1 MRHLKMNIQQQIKT
15 NLVAIISLLTALSGL
30 LYNNWRDH
38 QNETNHNMRNAAFE
52 VLKDLGELQTIV
64 NYAHYDADS
73 LRGNPIE
80 GWKYAIQVR
89 DLSRL
94 LLPSSQLQG
103 MRLYLVWERDWATL
117 SEDVN
122 SEHRISE
129 QIVMTRNAVLDTV
142 DALR

>member
-1 MRHLKMNIQQQIKT
+1 
-15 NLVAIISLLTALSGL
+15 
-30 LYNNWRDH
+30 
-38 QNETNHNMRNAAFE
+38 
-52 VLKDLGELQTIV
+52 
-64 NYAHYDADS
+64 
-73 LRGNPIE
+73 
-80 GWKYAIQVR
+80 
-89 DLSRL
+89 
-94 LLPSSQLQG
+94 